1 VTAFVL
7 LCLAANAKSAVSRP
21 ALDELAVRVVEQA
34 EGARP
39 EPPVAVFVEGAPPVL
54 VRAFA
59 SALSSELATRRR
71 APTVLEVTSATDA
84 EAQARAHDLR
94 TLLRLSIQL
103 EAGKLTARG
112 DAIHTWVNFW
122 SGAESSR
129 SGPATALFASVDAD
143 PQALALAAATPPQ
156 TPAAGPLKLALTSLA
171 RLPSVP
177 LALAVGDVDGDGKSE
192 IAVLLDDGLVVL
204 DADGRVRWRS
214 DLKDLP
220 PAASPP
226 REPFGAVAVLV
237 SPPRIALASGRH
249 ARGEVLTVKGSE
261 LKGVAA
267 EHPVAVDGVPVRV
280 APGLNVFEKVAGSP
294 APFTALSVRSGVR
307 LTVFPDG
314 TASLWR
320 GAEAGRLNGAGAA
333 STLADLD
340 GDGTPEVFLSST
352 RFFPDGDPLRVVSL
366 ASAEAQQPGPSAL
379 WEGSTPRGRALVA
392 TAADL
397 DGDRSEE
404 VLLGV
409 WLSDGTGELLVAR
422 RIADK

>member
-59 SALSSELATRRR
+59 SAVSSELAARRR
-71 APTVLEVTSATDA
+71 APTVLEVTSAADA

-94 TLLRLSIQL
+94 TLLRLSVQL
-103 EAGKLTARG
+103 DAGKLTARG

-129 SGPATALFASVDAD
+129 SGPAAALSAAVDAD
-143 PQALALAAATPPQ
+143 PQALALAAATPLP

-177 LALAVGDVDGDGKSE
+177 LALAVGDVDGDGKPE

-204 DADGRVRWRS
+204 DAEGRVRWRS

-226 REPFGAVAVLV
+226 REPFGAVAVLS
-237 SPPRIALASGRH
+237 SPSRIALASGRY
-249 ARGEVLTVKGSE
+249 ARGEVLTVKGNE

-280 APGLNVFEKVAGSP
+280 APGLNVFEKGAGSP
-294 APFTALSVRSGVR
+294 SPFTALSVRRGVR
-307 LTVFPDG
+307 LTVYPDG
-314 TASLWR
+314 TATL
-320 GAEAGRLNGAGAA
+320 GADAARLTGAGAA

-340 GDGTPEVFLSST
+340 GDGTPEIFLSST
-352 RFFPDGDPLRVVSL
+352 RFFPDGDPLRVV
-366 ASAEAQQPGPSAL
+366 AGPSTPSL

-397 DGDRSEE
+397 DGDRAEE

-409 WLSDGTGELLVAR
+409 WLADGTGEILVAR
-422 RIADK
+422 HVQER